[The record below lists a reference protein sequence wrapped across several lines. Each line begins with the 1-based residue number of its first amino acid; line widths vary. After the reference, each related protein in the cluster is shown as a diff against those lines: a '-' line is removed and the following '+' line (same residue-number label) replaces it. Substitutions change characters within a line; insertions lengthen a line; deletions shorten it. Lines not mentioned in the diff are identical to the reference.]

1 MTSSDHNHIHA
12 FWCGLSVLL
21 LTDMIEVVVIDCR
34 FCLTMIQP
42 SWCWWCLQST
52 TNKTISNYQ
61 KFADCQAEVRLVT
74 SWGGS
79 FPVTSLATTRGGSRQ
94 VLQRHG
100 SESRQKRNCR
110 SKEKKR
116 NIDGPQWPQVEEPSR
131 NRTQT
136 LALCS
141 YNMLIICC
149 NYVICLYNI
158 VMISENKRHGL
169 AVAPELRGF

>member
-1 MTSSDHNHIHA
+1 MLSFSLSDEIVIPAQLQSGSMLTTSKEFDAQQNWITIRQANRTVARFDAKLLAKIWMTSSDHNHIHA

-52 TNKTISNYQ
+52 TSKTISNYQ

-100 SESRQKRNCR
+100 SKSRQKRNCR

-116 NIDGPQWPQVEEPSR
+116 NI
-131 NRTQT
+131 
-136 LALCS
+136 
-141 YNMLIICC
+141 YI
-149 NYVICLYNI
+149 
-158 VMISENKRHGL
+158 
-169 AVAPELRGF
+169 